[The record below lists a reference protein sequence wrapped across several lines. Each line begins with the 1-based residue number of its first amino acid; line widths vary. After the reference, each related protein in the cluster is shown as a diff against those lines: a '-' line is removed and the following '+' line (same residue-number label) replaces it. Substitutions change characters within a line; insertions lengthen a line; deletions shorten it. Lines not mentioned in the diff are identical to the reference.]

1 MYISIKHNR
10 NSYSKYH
17 NRNFD
22 KVPWNPEDK
31 RLASE
36 VKIPH
41 PVDFHTL

>member
-1 MYISIKHNR
+1 MYIVTKHRR

-36 VKIPH
+36 VKIPQ
-41 PVDFHTL
+41 PTDFHTL